1 MLQTFSIH
9 LRLIVPGDLK
19 VGFSVVIDMQV
30 TFVSIVP
37 YKCLFLPPGISHVYS
52 NNNANELR
60 VSGLPNQQMTC
71 KVSRGGLF
79 VVQGENQSC

>member
-1 MLQTFSIH
+1 MLQTFSVH

-37 YKCLFLPPGISHVYS
+37 YRCLFLPPGISQVS
-52 NNNANELR
+52 TNNNVNELR
-60 VSGLPNQQMTC
+60 VSGLPSQQITC
-71 KVSRGGLF
+71 KVSRGGFF

>member
-1 MLQTFSIH
+1 MLQTFSVH
-9 LRLIVPGDLK
+9 LRLIVSGDLK
-19 VGFSVVIDMQV
+19 AGFSVVIDMQV

-37 YKCLFLPPGISHVYS
+37 YKCLFLPPGISDVSS
-52 NNNANELR
+52 NNHANELR

>member
-1 MLQTFSIH
+1 MLQTYSVH

-19 VGFSVVIDMQV
+19 AGFSVVIDMQV

-37 YKCLFLPPGISHVYS
+37 YKCLFLPPGIPHVGT

-60 VSGLPNQQMTC
+60 VSGLLNQEITC
-71 KVSRGGLF
+71 EVSRGGLF